1 MAGKVHKLMKF
12 WAKGAAVLGVAAL
25 LSLLPLGSSARAELL
40 GHGGF
45 VKGVAVSPDGS
56 RALTASFDYTVI
68 FWDLQEQKAL
78 EVLDAHQAS
87 VNAVALLPDG
97 RAVSASDDGTLRVWD
112 AEAGREV
119 GVLKGHAGKVQ
130 GLAVSADGTKAASAG
145 WDGNVR
151 LWDLQALE
159 PLGVFEGH
167 QSTVNAVAFS
177 PSGEQLLSAG
187 FDMTLRTWRI
197 GDGTQLGE
205 VSGGAVGFTS
215 AAWLPDG
222 RHAVT
227 TQVDGSVRLWDLEA
241 GIEVAELGSH
251 PEASAFALAVSP
263 DGRRA
268 ASAGTDRVIRL
279 WDLEARGPA
288 AVLDGHLAPVWSL
301 AFFDDGRKLIS
312 GGADEVARVWDLE
325 QGKEI
330 GVSVAS
336 GARSLRELAAVDPTL
351 QRGAEVFRKCS
362 VCHDVQP
369 GISRRAGPTLH
380 GVFGRPAGA
389 VADYNYSPAL
399 TDTDIVWTAE
409 TISQLFDEGPDVM
422 TPGTK
427 MPIQR
432 IPDSADRA
440 ALMRYLEAVTR

>member
-1 MAGKVHKLMKF
+1 MNF
-12 WAKGAAVLGVAAL
+12 WAKSCAL
-25 LSLLPLGSSARAELL
+25 LGLAAAFSIVSPGSPAWAELL

-45 VKGVAVSPDGS
+45 VKGVAVAPDGK
-56 RALTASFDYTVI
+56 RALTGSFDYTVI
-68 FWDLQEQKAL
+68 LWDLPEQRAL
-78 EVLDAHQAS
+78 QVLDAHQAS
-87 VNAVALLPDG
+87 VNAVALLPNE

-112 AEAGREV
+112 TAAGREV
-119 GVLKGHAGKVQ
+119 AVLEGHEGKVQ
-130 GLAVSADGTKAASAG
+130 GLAVSADGTRAASAG
-145 WDGNVR
+145 WDGSVR

-167 QSTVNAVAFS
+167 RSTVNAVAFS

-187 FDMTLRTWRI
+187 FDLTLRIWRVS
-197 GDGTQLGE
+197 DGTQLGE
-205 VSGGAVGFTS
+205 LSGGAVGFTS
-215 AAWLPDG
+215 AVWLPDE

-227 TQVDGSVRLWDLEA
+227 TQVDGSVRLWDLET
-241 GIEVAELGSH
+241 GTEVAQLGEH

-263 DGRRA
+263 DGRLA
-268 ASAGTDRVIRL
+268 ASAGTDRVVRL
-279 WDLEARGPA
+279 WDLETRQPA
-288 AVLDGHLAPVWSL
+288 AVLDGHLAPIWSL
-301 AFFDDGRKLIS
+301 AFFDDGKKLIS

-325 QGKEI
+325 QGTEI

-336 GARSLRELAAVDPTL
+336 GARPLSDLATADPSLE
-351 QRGAEVFRKCS
+351 RGAEVFRKCS

-369 GISRRAGPTLH
+369 GASRRAGPTLH

-399 TDTDIVWTAE
+399 TDTEIVWNAE
-409 TISQLFDEGPDVM
+409 TISQLFDEGPDIM

-432 IPDSADRA
+432 IPNAEDRA
-440 ALMRYLEAVTR
+440 ALMRYLEVVTE